1 MRATRNKVAAEE
13 DIEWLTKLMKGEK
26 TGGVGGVD
34 IKHKKRV
41 LSKEKRMKEE
51 LERSEK
57 ESKRKDWESKAKK
70 ELIFQCDTELN
81 SSKSDVE
88 SELDSSKSDAESE
101 VFHNKRVKK
110 DSVTLTFP
118 ANLSKHPVISL
129 TADRLQLTD
138 TDLYQTLVAG
148 GAKSEALSL
157 SKSTVRR
164 NRLKNRETSA
174 KKIIEE
180 TSQKAASMILTLHWD
195 GKIMTDLN
203 HEVEDR
209 LAILISG
216 YPHFQEGKIITVADI
231 SNGKGRT
238 MAGELNCALM

>member
-1 MRATRNKVAAEE
+1 M
-13 DIEWLTKLMKGEK
+13 
-26 TGGVGGVD
+26 
-34 IKHKKRV
+34 
-41 LSKEKRMKEE
+41 
-51 LERSEK
+51 
-57 ESKRKDWESKAKK
+57 
-70 ELIFQCDTELN
+70 
-81 SSKSDVE
+81 
-88 SELDSSKSDAESE
+88 
-101 VFHNKRVKK
+101 
-110 DSVTLTFP
+110 
-118 ANLSKHPVISL
+118 
-129 TADRLQLTD
+129 
-138 TDLYQTLVAG
+138 AG
-148 GAKSEALSL
+148 GAKSEVLSL

-180 TSQKAASMILTLHWD
+180 TSQKVASMILTLHWD